1 VYHQS
6 GSEGMRVLCT
16 AVLTWRAQSGGVTN
30 RLLFRYPASFDI
42 RRSAATSQAVDNRT
56 QPLSNQQIQRPASS
70 IKTSGTTLHFERFL
84 LNDRHASDP
93 AALSAPDYDVLLTA
107 APHPD
112 SYCFWGEQGV
122 STSSAEQ
129 HLESTRDP
137 SPCSRGDVSRN
148 RDCSLRQPG
157 MRRIDESGVSEK
169 YPHSGVCK
177 RLTSWESSSQPE
189 ANCLIGAKNM
199 WVPQSALEMEKF
211 LRLVLVLA
219 DSALERVPKE
229 ILSHPSVQAEAKR
242 RRKRAEQLLLDRSLH
257 HAAMRRLKSAGRRG
271 RPDIVH
277 FCLLEALGSILCRES
292 MLEVYVHTVEDRV
305 ITLNPRV
312 RLPRVYDRFKALI
325 ETLYVD
331 GAVKSRG
338 ETLLELKRM
347 NISRLISSVD
357 PSIVAGTSEHG
368 SLMSPHGLGELLS
381 EYQKPLLLVGAF
393 PHGEFKASTARHVRM
408 MVSIYRK
415 PLEAWTV
422 VSRVVTGMEEIAYY
436 RKTSV
441 AKPGA

>member
-219 DSALERVPKE
+219 DT
-229 ILSHPSVQAEAKR
+229 
-242 RRKRAEQLLLDRSLH
+242 
-257 HAAMRRLKSAGRRG
+257 MRRLKSAGRRG